1 MFQLNKNLATLYQAA
16 SARPTYANSGITIMT
31 Y

>member
-1 MFQLNKNLATLYQAA
+1 MFQLNKNLATLYQIAP
-16 SARPTYANSGITIMT
+16 SYPVYANTGINITT

>member
-1 MFQLNKNLATLYQAA
+1 MFQLNKNLATLYQAVPA
-16 SARPTYANSGITIMT
+16 HSIYANTGINIMT

>member
-1 MFQLNKNLATLYQAA
+1 MFQLNKNLATLYQIAPA
-16 SARPTYANSGITIMT
+16 HAIYANTGINIMM